1 MLVSRLFGFRRG
13 WARLLPVV
21 VLLAASPIALA
32 QRGVQ
37 INTDGQGRDI
47 VGDAANE
54 PTFAVSPVDPNRI
67 VVGWR
72 QFPTINSDSR
82 YAGFAWSGDGG
93 LTFTN
98 GGTLA
103 PPPGYGNAEQT
114 DPLVKVNAR
123 GVFYYW
129 SEVFRPNYAQFMY
142 RSIDGGQTWE
152 TPADIEDPANGDK
165 PWLAIDNT
173 GGMGDGHLYGG
184 WNNFNLGGYCYVE
197 STDGGATWTPSKR
210 IADAGGTQW
219 MMHMV
224 VGPEGEVYAAW
235 KNYRDNAIYITKS
248 INARDPNTPTTFDA
262 FGSGGRDGIDLRI
275 DAANDPGFLDLNP
288 SGFHQMF
295 LGVDS
300 SGGPRHGWVYALWPD
315 NRRDAAD
322 LIFARSSDGGFTWET
337 GIRVNDDGPGAI
349 QWMPAMSVAP
359 NGRIDVFWF
368 DTRNDSGHQVPWSEL
383 FYSFSTDGGTT
394 WSPNRRLSEAF
405 NTTIGWPQQQKIGD
419 YMESVSEAISASVVY
434 PATFNGGQDL
444 WFMRI
449 APFQLHA
456 GALRG
461 GQPGEVSILGA
472 LPNQPVWLAA
482 SVIGRGSTYIPA
494 LNVTLG
500 LDRPMQ
506 VGPML
511 RADAQGR
518 ATWLLPVPRQ
528 ASGRTIWLQAAQRE
542 NASNVVEVVV
552 E

>member
-1 MLVSRLFGFRRG
+1 MVVSN
-13 WARLLPVV
+13 LPV
-21 VLLAASPIALA
+21 LGHGRAHLAMAAAMLFVSPAAFA

-37 INTDGQGRDI
+37 INTDNQGRDI

-82 YAGFAWSGDGG
+82 YAGFAWSDDGG

-98 GGTLA
+98 GGILA
-103 PPPGYGNAEQT
+103 SPPGYNNAEQT
-114 DPLVKVNAR
+114 DPVVKVNAQ
-123 GVFYYW
+123 GDFYYW

-142 RSIDGGQTWE
+142 RSIDGGQTWQ
-152 TPADIEDPANGDK
+152 TPSAIEDPANGDK

-173 GGMGDGHLYGG
+173 GTMGDGHLYGG

-224 VGPEGEVYAAW
+224 VGPQGEVYAAW
-235 KNYRDNAIYITKS
+235 KNYAETAIFITKS
-248 INARDPNTPTTFDA
+248 INARDPNTPTTFNA
-262 FGSGGRDGIDLRI
+262 FGNGGRDGIDLRI
-275 DAANDPGFLDLNP
+275 DAANDPGFLNINP
-288 SGFHQMF
+288 TGFHQMF

-300 SGGPRHGWVYALWPD
+300 SGGPRHGWLYALWPD
-315 NRRDAAD
+315 DRRDTAD
-322 LIFARSSDGGFTWET
+322 LIFARSADGGLSWET

-349 QWMPAMSVAP
+349 QWMPTMSVAP

-394 WSPNRRLSEAF
+394 WATSRRISEAF
-405 NTTIGWPQQQKIGD
+405 NTTIGWPVQQKIGD
-419 YMESVSEAISASVVY
+419 YMESVSEDAGASVVY

-449 APFQLHA
+449 TPFQLHA

-461 GQPGEVSILGA
+461 GEMGQIEVAGA
-472 LPNQPVWLAA
+472 RPNQPTWLAA
-482 SVIGRGSTYIPA
+482 SVYGLGSTYIPA
-494 LNVTLG
+494 LNVTLN

-506 VGPML
+506 AGTMM
-511 RADAQGR
+511 RTDAQGN
-518 ATWLLPVPRQ
+518 AVWVLPVPRQ
-528 ASGRTIWLQAAQRE
+528 ASGRTIWLQSVQRE